1 MSLFLIILCLSKTIT
16 KEIQKGSS
24 LYRAT
29 PQASSHTSSS
39 KPHPLCTVTVCGG
52 LHVALAYQAYQELYC
67 RASCRLAT
75 LTVCNMIDIATW
87 RARIGLYRVRAGPS
101 GRRAKVLLPLA
112 SDGAADWSLLSTITV
127 EQVVTVIY
135 AVVITVLLVLSGDI
149 GRYYCLHLPAAS
161 IMHET
166 GE

>member
-1 MSLFLIILCLSKTIT
+1 
-16 KEIQKGSS
+16 
-24 LYRAT
+24 
-29 PQASSHTSSS
+29 
-39 KPHPLCTVTVCGG
+39 
-52 LHVALAYQAYQELYC
+52 
-67 RASCRLAT
+67 
-75 LTVCNMIDIATW
+75 MIDIATW

-112 SDGAADWSLLSTITV
+112 SSDGAADWSLLSTITV

-149 GRYYCLHLPAAS
+149 GRYYCLHLSAAS
-161 IMHET
+161 ILMHET

>member
-1 MSLFLIILCLSKTIT
+1 
-16 KEIQKGSS
+16 
-24 LYRAT
+24 
-29 PQASSHTSSS
+29 
-39 KPHPLCTVTVCGG
+39 
-52 LHVALAYQAYQELYC
+52 
-67 RASCRLAT
+67 
-75 LTVCNMIDIATW
+75 MIDIATW
-87 RARIGLYRVRAGPS
+87 RARIGLYRVRAGR
-101 GRRAKVLLPLA
+101 RRAKVLLPLA
-112 SDGAADWSLLSTITV
+112 SDGAADWSLLSTTTV

>member
-1 MSLFLIILCLSKTIT
+1 M
-16 KEIQKGSS
+16 
-24 LYRAT
+24 
-29 PQASSHTSSS
+29 
-39 KPHPLCTVTVCGG
+39 
-52 LHVALAYQAYQELYC
+52 
-67 RASCRLAT
+67 
-75 LTVCNMIDIATW
+75 
-87 RARIGLYRVRAGPS
+87 
-101 GRRAKVLLPLA
+101 LLPLA

-149 GRYYCLHLPAAS
+149 GRYYCLHLPTAS

>member
-1 MSLFLIILCLSKTIT
+1 
-16 KEIQKGSS
+16 
-24 LYRAT
+24 
-29 PQASSHTSSS
+29 
-39 KPHPLCTVTVCGG
+39 
-52 LHVALAYQAYQELYC
+52 
-67 RASCRLAT
+67 
-75 LTVCNMIDIATW
+75 MIDIATW

-101 GRRAKVLLPLA
+101 GTRRAKVLP
-112 SDGAADWSLLSTITV
+112 SDGATDWSVLSTIAV

-161 IMHET
+161 IIVNPGLHET